1 MERWAIII
9 MKRLA
14 QVVAALNVLVLVL
27 LVVLKSS
34 AGGDVAADAS
44 AAEVDAPTAPATAAP
59 KPITNDRGD
68 NADPVDTAVLPAVEA
83 AVDQG
88 LAPAEAQEYVPAA
101 PQEPPAFPAPWEP
114 TANEVQAEAKTLGTA
129 AAYAITNY
137 EADTS
142 LNDVVATLPV
152 PDPELAG
159 AMLLEVQTVHHPGM
173 WSRGTVEYAQL
184 GGHLNGR
191 ISIIVVVRQQL
202 GFEGSSQPDRIETR
216 TMEARF
222 AQDASGTWRF
232 ETIAS
237 AGGQPVQRPADLS
250 PLAAAV
256 VDHELIDLPDTGVWD
271 IYAGYVDPSLL
282 RVMLDLADRTPYS
295 VVVLRTG
302 HSYNVFETNR
312 VSRHSVGKA
321 VDIYMLGPDL
331 MVDSH
336 DRSSDSYALSEW
348 LVMRDDLKEFGS
360 PWRFPDAVVHTFTNE
375 VHHGHVHVGVYGG

>member
-27 LVVLKSS
+27 LVVLKSN

-44 AAEVDAPTAPATAAP
+44 AAEIDAPTAPTTAAP
-59 KPITNDRGD
+59 EPITNAGG

-88 LAPAEAQEYVPAA
+88 LASAAQEDVPAA

-142 LNDVVATLPV
+142 LNDLVATLPA
-152 PDPELAG
+152 PDPELAD

-216 TMEARF
+216 TMEVRF

-237 AGGQPVQRPADLS
+237 GGGQPVERPADLS

-271 IYAGYVDPSLL
+271 TYAGYIDPALL
-282 RVMLDLADRTPYS
+282 QVMLDLADRTPYS

-321 VDIYMLGPDL
+321 VDIYMLGSDL

-336 DRSSDSYALSEW
+336 DLSSDSYALSEW
-348 LVMRDDLKEFGS
+348 LVMRDDIKEFGS

-375 VHHGHVHVGVYGG
+375 VHHDHAHIGVYGG